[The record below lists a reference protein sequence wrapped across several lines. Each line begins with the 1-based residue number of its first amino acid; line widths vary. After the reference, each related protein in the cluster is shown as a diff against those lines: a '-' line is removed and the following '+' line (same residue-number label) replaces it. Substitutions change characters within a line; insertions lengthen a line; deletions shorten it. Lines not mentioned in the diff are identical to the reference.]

1 MWTSTQYRNV
11 VRGSA
16 WYDLIVTAAFATP
29 WSFALVHGMLSALDL
44 PGELPA
50 FQPVHML
57 MANLLGSVVCV
68 WAVLRI
74 RDPQALYGRYDA
86 VARFLFAAWQGYAL
100 LHGASS
106 ILIVFLVFELA
117 WGIAQVLPVRASS
130 LASQLPQW
138 FWVCQEFVTTIQTCG
153 SEPARDDG
161 ISGDIN
167 VEYQTAIACRQAPT
181 VVSGPRMRYCASR
194 RMT

>member
-1 MWTSTQYRNV
+1 LTLEHTPGFTVVAPQISGAWMMWTSTQYRNV

-16 WYDLIVTAAFATP
+16 WYDLVVTTAFATP
-29 WSFALVHGMLSALDL
+29 WSFAALHGFLTALNL

-50 FQPVHML
+50 FEPVHLL

-86 VARFLFAAWQGYAL
+86 VARFLFAAWQAYAL
-100 LHGASS
+100 AHGASS
-106 ILIVFLVFELA
+106 ILLVFLVFELA

-130 LASQLPQW
+130 LASQLPQ
-138 FWVCQEFVTTIQTCG
+138 CSSSAQ
-153 SEPARDDG
+153 
-161 ISGDIN
+161 N
-167 VEYQTAIACRQAPT
+167 L
-181 VVSGPRMRYCASR
+181 
-194 RMT
+194 